1 MVQGALGAAGVRRV
15 GYGLE
20 VGRSVRTAGGAGAY
34 CVATRTACS
43 ELAAVSGY
51 FRSVR
56 REAQRCSNR
65 SWTGS
70 GYMLTL
76 LREYGWPVHDSCT
89 TEQPSSRVYGTPGQ
103 HSAPLC
109 PQPLK
114 DPQMMRMNLRHTAD
128 FAVSA
133 TRASDLCGLSCS
145 PFCIMS
151 LSDVSGTHDKRQS
164 CRYVVNTHGKMELHV
179 IGVGLL
185 MAVNSVI
192 FDNVLIHHIIC
203 KSYENK

>member
-20 VGRSVRTAGGAGAY
+20 VGRSVRIAGGAGVY

-76 LREYGWPVHDSCT
+76 SREYGWPVHDSCT

-128 FAVSA
+128 
-133 TRASDLCGLSCS
+133 L
-145 PFCIMS
+145 
-151 LSDVSGTHDKRQS
+151 Q
-164 CRYVVNTHGKMELHV
+164 CRREPPTC
-179 IGVGLL
+179 
-185 MAVNSVI
+185 A
-192 FDNVLIHHIIC
+192 D
-203 KSYENK
+203 